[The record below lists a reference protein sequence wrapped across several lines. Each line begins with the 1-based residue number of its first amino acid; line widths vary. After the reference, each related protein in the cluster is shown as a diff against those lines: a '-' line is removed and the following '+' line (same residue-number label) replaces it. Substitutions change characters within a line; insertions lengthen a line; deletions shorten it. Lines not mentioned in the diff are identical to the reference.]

1 MPQIEKST
9 LEKISSAFFAENL
22 MTSFMA
28 QLDEALISRVRTVQ
42 ENIRGIERTFKQMQ
56 ERLSAISSEFDKET
70 MELTENIQE
79 SQKINKNIT
88 DELQKSGAD
97 VDKINETVSK
107 SVTNISR
114 TLSMFS
120 NVENMVEQITK
131 IAKQTNLLALNAS
144 IEAARAGEH
153 GKGFAVV
160 ASEVQKLAGESN
172 KTAKEISNLVKD
184 LSNAVENSLE
194 NIRLVGEIFLAVQ
207 NSFSELI
214 QFMQRNSVLIS
225 RVAGILS
232 STKEQLNNESENFTN
247 AMRVMDEALEK
258 FESLTRVISSIV
270 RAQSMLKDLTL

>member
-9 LEKISSAFFAENL
+9 LEKISSSFFAENL

-42 ENIRGIERTFKQMQ
+42 ENIRSIERTFKQMQ
-56 ERLSAISSEFDKET
+56 ERLSVISSEFDKET
-70 MELTENIQE
+70 MELTESIQQ
-79 SQKINKNIT
+79 SQKINESISN
-88 DELQKSGAD
+88 ELQKSGAD
-97 VDKINETVSK
+97 VGKINETVSK
-107 SVTNISR
+107 SVTNISQ

-172 KTAKEISNLVKD
+172 KTAREISSLVKD
-184 LSNAVENSLE
+184 LSNAVQESLE
-194 NIRLVGEIFLAVQ
+194 SIRFVGEIFSAIQ
-207 NSFSELI
+207 NSFNELI
-214 QFMQRNSVLIS
+214 QFMQKNSALIFHVASVLT
-225 RVAGILS
+225 
-232 STKEQLNNESENFTN
+232 STKEQLSSENENFLE
-247 AMRVMDEALEK
+247 AMKVMNEALEK

-270 RAQSMLKDLTL
+270 KAQNMLKDLKL